1 MILQK
6 PIKTKAGYPLCKMFI
21 ATMLHYAPAGRDK
34 LSEIMPS
41 KGSDR
46 SAVKVCLLGLLALE
60 GRPLRG
66 RVYKILTIL
75 CGHFFLSFQ

>member
-1 MILQK
+1 
-6 PIKTKAGYPLCKMFI
+6 MFI

-66 RVYKILTIL
+66 RSIFIYL
-75 CGHFFLSFQ
+75 F